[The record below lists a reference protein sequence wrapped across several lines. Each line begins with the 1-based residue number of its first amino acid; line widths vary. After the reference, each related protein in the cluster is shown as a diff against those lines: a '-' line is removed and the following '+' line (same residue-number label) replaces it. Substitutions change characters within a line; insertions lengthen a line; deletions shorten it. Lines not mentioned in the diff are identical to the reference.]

1 MSPTAH
7 GGEGPTGTALRA
19 VVFDMDGLIIDS
31 EPLWREAEREIF
43 GSIGVIL
50 TDEMCASTM
59 GQRIDEVVAHWYRR
73 FPWEGPA
80 KEEVEARVVDR
91 VISLV
96 RQKGSAL
103 PGVRTAL
110 ANCRSVGLRT
120 ALASSSAPR
129 IITAALDR
137 LGLRGEFE
145 VIKSAQDEP
154 AGKPDPAIYL
164 SAAASLGVMP
174 DECLALEDSLNGV
187 LAAKAAGMTCIA
199 IPAGSLAYPADGPG
213 ADLTLASLEEI
224 STQLLEELAASPTR

>member
-1 MSPTAH
+1 MSPPGH
-7 GGEGPTGTALRA
+7 RGEAPTGTAFRA

-31 EPLWREAEREIF
+31 EPLWREAEKEIF

-59 GQRIDEVVAHWYRR
+59 GLRIDEVVAHWYRR

-80 KEEVEARVVDR
+80 KEEVATRVVDR

-96 RQKGSAL
+96 RQKGAAL
-103 PGVRTAL
+103 PGVHTAL
-110 ANCRSVGLRT
+110 QNCRAVGLRT
-120 ALASSSAPR
+120 ALASSSARR
-129 IITAALDR
+129 IIMAALDR
-137 LGLRGEFE
+137 LGLIDEFE
-145 VIKSAQDEP
+145 VIRSAQDEP

-164 SAAASLGVMP
+164 SAAAALRVRP
-174 DECLALEDSLNGV
+174 NECLALEDSLNGV

-199 IPAGSLAYPADGPG
+199 IPAASLAYPVGGPG

-224 STQLLEELAASPTR
+224 SPQVLEELAASRTR